1 METKIMELIDVIKNS
16 YTTNNIVLACTI
28 ISSLISVASLIISI
42 IILFLQIKDRLLRK
56 RVMGYVYQFYA
67 PTYIVTQLPCTKQI
81 EEELKNLIFT
91 EKDIF
96 NTIIELNKENIISA
110 VGDTNTDLI
119 NLKWK
124 PNTNYYTKKQ

>member
-1 METKIMELIDVIKNS
+1 MATKIMELIDAIKNS

-67 PTYIVTQLPCTKQI
+67 PAYIVTQLPCTKQI

-91 EKDIF
+91 KKDIF

-110 VGDTNTDLI
+110 VGDTNTNLI
-119 NLKWK
+119 SLKWK
-124 PNTNYYTKKQ
+124 PNTIYYSKKQ